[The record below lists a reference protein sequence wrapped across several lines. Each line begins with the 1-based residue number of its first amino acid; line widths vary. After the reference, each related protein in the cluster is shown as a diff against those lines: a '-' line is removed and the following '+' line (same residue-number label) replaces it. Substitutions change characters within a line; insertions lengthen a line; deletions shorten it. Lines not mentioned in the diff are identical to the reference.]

1 MAPARS
7 SRSSTGSRGGRGG
20 RSPEPAGPSWDEV
33 ELAPVVLVRGGEEVL
48 ADRAVDRL
56 LAQARGVDPATEV
69 TRVEAAAYEPHQLDT
84 LVSPSLFGEPRLVL
98 VPALEQMTDAL
109 LADLLDY
116 VPRADP
122 EVAVILRHN
131 GGARGKKLLDL
142 LASSPYPV
150 VTCASIKSSKDKAA
164 LVQADLRRARRRAD
178 PEAVAALVDAL
189 GSDLRELC
197 SAVDQLVVDTEGT
210 ITADQVR
217 TYHAGRIEATGFTVA
232 DAAASGNVAQAV
244 TTLRH
249 AVATG
254 TDPVMVVSA
263 LALKLRQLA
272 RVAAMGGRRGV
283 GPAQLGMAPWQVDR
297 ARRDLA
303 GWSDDALAISILAV
317 ARADAE
323 VKGGSRDA
331 VHAVERAVLTICSAR
346 RRSS

>member
-1 MAPARS
+1 M
-7 SRSSTGSRGGRGG
+7 
-20 RSPEPAGPSWDEV
+20 
-33 ELAPVVLVRGGEEVL
+33 VLVRGGEELL

-56 LAQARGVDPATEV
+56 LAQARAADPATEV
-69 TRVEAAAYEPHQLDT
+69 TRVEAAAYEAHQLHT

-98 VPALEQMTDAL
+98 VPALEQMNDAL

-122 EVAVILRHN
+122 DVSVILRHN
-131 GGARGKKLLDL
+131 GGTRGKKLLDL

-150 VTCASIKSSKDKAA
+150 VTCAPVRSSKDKAA
-164 LVQADLRRARRRAD
+164 LVAADLRRARRRAE

-189 GSDLRELC
+189 GNDLRELC
-197 SAVDQLVVDTEGT
+197 SAVAQLVADTEGT
-210 ITADQVR
+210 LTAAQVR
-217 TYHAGRIEATGFTVA
+217 TYYAGRIEATGFTVA

-254 TDPVMVVSA
+254 TDPVLVVSA
-263 LALKLRQLA
+263 LALKMRQLA

-297 ARRDLA
+297 ARRELA
-303 GWSDDALAISILAV
+303 GWSDDALATSILAV

-331 VHAVERAVLTICSAR
+331 VHAVERAVLTICAAR
-346 RRSS
+346 RR